1 MKLHDVSENKYKLSL
16 TYTTCRHE
24 IFSELIKKKN
34 SYLLPKQTENYLLQ
48 KKLNATDVH

>member
-24 IFSELIKKKN
+24 IFSELIKKKK
-34 SYLLPKQTENYLLQ
+34 LLSSTK
-48 KKLNATDVH
+48 AD